1 MASKPDRRAEVI
13 PSPLLV
19 QAIENNLLLKQV
31 MEKVG
36 EINKKQDIN
45 HLVSI
50 ALRDHNTIERVD
62 ELWTGFGNLKF
73 LLRVIAGSLALIPI
87 VAALLT
93 VLHFTVHWP

>member
-1 MASKPDRRAEVI
+1 MGSKPGRRAEVI

-36 EINKKQDIN
+36 EIKKKQDIN

-62 ELWTGFGNLKF
+62 DVWTGFGSLKF
-73 LLRVIAGSLALIPI
+73 LLRVIAGTLPPIPI
-87 VAALLT
+87 AAAPLP
-93 VLHFTVHWP
+93 VPHFPVH